1 MDEQGRLL
9 VQEAYRRVIGL
20 RARNARLTRTM
31 NEFLMALEDEGIYSM
46 MPEYHALLRA
56 VYDRPEDEDENEDED
71 EHEDESAYN
80 GC

>member
-9 VQEAYRRVIGL
+9 VQDAYRRVIGL

-31 NEFLMALEDEGIYSM
+31 NEFLMALEDEGIYST
-46 MPEYHALLRA
+46 MPEYHAMLQA
-56 VYDRPEDEDENEDED
+56 VYNRPEDEDEDED